1 MAKIYTIPNII
12 TFIRIFLIPIILYLL
27 FSENPNIVLI
37 AGLLFI
43 VSSVPDYFD
52 GYLARILNHQS
63 AMGRLFDPIADKL
76 LVGACLLVLCSFGY
90 ISGLTVLPA
99 LIILLREILVSGL
112 REYLAEIRVGL
123 PVSRLAKWKTGL
135 QMFSLG
141 FLIVG
146 DASPPE
152 IPSVF
157 IGEICLWLAA
167 LLTLWTGYD
176 YLRSGLLHASAG
188 DSDSVDD

>member
-1 MAKIYTIPNII
+1 MKLNISNLLTLARVIVIPLIVFCIYMNSPFYGWTAFTLFCLASI
-12 TFIRIFLIPIILYLL
+12 T
-27 FSENPNIVLI
+27 
-37 AGLLFI
+37 
-43 VSSVPDYFD
+43 DYFD
-52 GYLARILNHQS
+52 GYLARSLNHHS

-76 LVGACLLVLCSFGY
+76 LVGACLLVLCSFDY
-90 ISGLTVLPA
+90 IIGLSVLPA

-146 DASPPE
+146 NAAPPE
-152 IPSVF
+152 IPSVV
-157 IGEICLWLAA
+157 IGEVCLWLAA

-176 YLRSGLLHASAG
+176 YLRSGLLHASANDLDG
-188 DSDSVDD
+188 AND

>member
-1 MAKIYTIPNII
+1 MKLNISNFLTLARVIVIPLIVFCIYMKSPFYGWTAFTLFCLASI
-12 TFIRIFLIPIILYLL
+12 T
-27 FSENPNIVLI
+27 
-37 AGLLFI
+37 
-43 VSSVPDYFD
+43 DYFD

-152 IPSVF
+152 IPSVL

-188 DSDSVDD
+188 DSARVDE

>member
-1 MAKIYTIPNII
+1 MARIYTIPNII
-12 TFIRIFLIPIILYLL
+12 TFVRIILIPIILYLL
-27 FSENPNIVLI
+27 FSDNSNVVLI

-43 VSSVPDYFD
+43 VSSISDYFD
-52 GYLARILNHQS
+52 GYLARTLNHQS

-152 IPSVF
+152 IPSVL

-188 DSDSVDD
+188 DSDKVDD